1 MHAARRPGRRFLL
14 LVACTAVLAAAF
26 TSSASASITGY
37 NEPAYTKTNGNNAFW
52 FQWQAFNGWNGGS
65 NTPNYTYYMCANTYR
80 NGVQV
85 EAHNGT
91 AGPGATNCGSP
102 VRSASGAGLNAGN
115 YQFLPFNT
123 STVLDD
129 GSRYT
134 LCANGYYYDF
144 FIWAQDNANF
154 GNCPTTIIDRNA
166 PAISASVNG
175 EDVFTKN
182 PQLVLRI
189 GYEDATSPPWF
200 GSNGRASNG
209 TCVTRGQACTPG
221 GQPDADC
228 SIPNVNNS
236 RINSFNCVA
245 DVSAIGDGTWYFCAR
260 SADAAM
266 PDNPSGTNQLG
277 GTSNQANLSGVACG
291 SVTLDRVGPT
301 VTANASATTVTV
313 GQLVSFSASA
323 SDPAG
328 VPGQFDWDFGDNTGH
343 GSGAATT
350 HTYTQAGTYQVKAS
364 INDGAGNSGVGTR
377 TIVVNPAP
385 SGGGTNPGG
394 GGTTPGGGGTT
405 PGGGGTTPGGGGTTP
420 GGGGTTP
427 GGGGTTPGGGGTTPG
442 GTTPGTSNG
451 TTGATPTEQ
460 QVTPTAVSQMAG
472 GGGAQTQVIGGLG
485 VIAPK
490 SLKVGKA
497 KSLLLALTPQSAGKA
512 QVALLKGSKIVLK
525 KGATFGAAG
534 TYSLKLKLPKGLK
547 PGSYALKVS
556 FTATGA
562 SKAVTKSLKLK
573 VTAAKK
579 SAKRKKAA
587 ALEGIGGVA
596 KAQKPRPQD
605 RHIKVIR

>member
-1 MHAARRPGRRFLL
+1 MQAKRLPSRRMVALL
-14 LVACTAVLAAAF
+14 ACAAVLGAAF

-37 NEPAYTKTNGNNAFW
+37 NEPAYTKTSANNAFW
-52 FQWQAFNGWNGGS
+52 YQWQAFTGTNGS
-65 NTPNYTYYMCANTYR
+65 NNTSNYTYYLCANTYR

-91 AGPGATNCGSP
+91 AGPGSTNCTNSL
-102 VRSASGAGLNAGN
+102 RSGPTPSSGNFS
-115 YQFLPFNT
+115 FLPFT
-123 STVLDD
+123 AQTVLDD
-129 GSRYT
+129 GARYT
-134 LCANGYYYDF
+134 MCANGYYFDF

-175 EDVFTKN
+175 EDVYTKN
-182 PQLVLRI
+182 PVLALRI

-200 GSNGRASNG
+200 GSNGRASNW
-209 TCVTRGQACTPG
+209 TCVTRDVACTPG

-236 RINSFNCVA
+236 RINSFNCQA
-245 DVSAIGDGTWYFCAR
+245 DVSSIGDGKWFFCAR

-266 PDNPSGTNQLG
+266 PDNPAGTNQLG

-291 SVTLDRVGPT
+291 SVTLDRVGPA

-313 GQLVSFSASA
+313 GQLVSFGASA

-328 VPGQFDWDFGDNTGH
+328 VSGQFDWDFGDNTGH
-343 GSGAATT
+343 GNGAATT

-364 INDGAGNSGVGTR
+364 INDGAGNTGVGTR

-385 SGGGTNPGG
+385 SG

-427 GGGGTTPGGGGTTPG
+427 GTST
-442 GTTPGTSNG
+442 GTSG
-451 TTGATPTEQ
+451 AIPTQQPVTTTT
-460 QVTPTAVSQMAG
+460 VSQMAG

-485 VIAPK
+485 VIAPR
-490 SLKVGKA
+490 SLKIGKA
-497 KSLLLALTPQSAGKA
+497 KALLLALTPESAGKA
-512 QVALLKGSKIVLK
+512 EVALLKGSKIVAK

-534 TYSLKLKLPKGLK
+534 TYSLKVKLPKKLK
-547 PGSYALKVS
+547 TGNYSLKVS

-562 SKAVTKSLKLK
+562 SKAVTKSLKVK
-573 VTAAKK
+573 V
-579 SAKRKKAA
+579 SAVKKAA
-587 ALEGIGGVA
+587 SRRKAVALEGIGGVA